1 MSDPSLGDKGR
12 GTTRR
17 VARDSVSTPTI
28 GAPGAHLNTDVDSF
42 PTSRKTSS
50 TLTQLDVPR
59 MLREPPPRV
68 PWLVD
73 GIVARSSLTILH
85 GDGGIGKS
93 FLALQLCVAAMSG
106 GRFLDR
112 DTKRCRVLYVDAENG
127 EGEAH
132 RRLHLLGAEEGI
144 ADLFEYVVADA
155 HDLIKNSDDLEDMVR
170 ICKPDLIIVDSLAS
184 VWSIQ
189 EIDATEMTRAL
200 MVLTRIANR
209 YNAGVIALHHD
220 KKDRSIYR
228 GSSAVQA
235 ACQIRFH
242 LRRHSADDGDD
253 ASKLVLQR
261 KKNRMGPQDLNI
273 YLQINPSADR
283 LEVIVVSK
291 HVTALQNSL
300 EQQILELLSDGV
312 ARNYGEIAQALGRSH
327 SDGSV
332 GRSVKALKASGVL
345 VTTKGG
351 VKITDVTSAP
361 TIHPLGDG
369 GLDQDTRQPTRPVE
383 ELSDENAERHED
395 EHESDDEIIWDDDGE
410 AA

>member
-17 VARDSVSTPTI
+17 VANDSVSTPTI
-28 GAPGAHLNTDVDSF
+28 GAEFAHPQIDVDSF
-42 PTSRKTSS
+42 PTSPKTSS
-50 TLTQLDVPR
+50 TLTRLDVPR
-59 MLREPPPRV
+59 MLREPPPPV

-73 GIVARSSLTILH
+73 GIVARGYLTVLH

-155 HDLIKNSDDLEDMVR
+155 HDLIKNSDDLEDMVC
-170 ICKPDLIIVDSLAS
+170 ICKPDLIVVDSLAS

-189 EIDATEMTRAL
+189 EIDATEMTKAL
-200 MVLTRIANR
+200 TVLTRIADR
-209 YNAGVIALHHD
+209 HDAGVIALHHD
-220 KKDRSIYR
+220 KKDGSIYR

-235 ACQIRFH
+235 ACQVRFH
-242 LRRHSADDGDD
+242 LRRYSADDADD

-273 YLQINPSADR
+273 YLQINASADR
-283 LEVIVVSK
+283 LEVTVVSK
-291 HVTALQNSL
+291 HVSAMQDSL
-300 EQQILELLSDGV
+300 GQQILELLGDGV
-312 ARNYGEIAQALGRSH
+312 ARSNREIANALDHGETS
-327 SDGSV
+327 GSV
-332 GRSVKALKASGVL
+332 SRAVKALKVSGTL
-345 VTTKGG
+345 VATKGG
-351 VKITDVTSAP
+351 VKIANVASAP
-361 TIHPLGDG
+361 TIHPLEDG
-369 GLDQDTRQPTRPVE
+369 GLDQDTRQPSRPVE
-383 ELSDENAERHED
+383 ELSDEDAERHED
-395 EHESDDEIIWDDDGE
+395 EYEIDDDISWDDDGE

>member
-17 VARDSVSTPTI
+17 AADDSDSTPTI
-28 GAPGAHLNTDVDSF
+28 GAKFAQPITDVDSF
-42 PTSRKTSS
+42 PTSPKTSP
-50 TLTQLDVPR
+50 TLIRLDIPR
-59 MLREPPPRV
+59 MLREPPPPV

-73 GIVARSSLTILH
+73 GIVARGYLTVLH

-132 RRLHLLGAEEGI
+132 RRLHLLGAEESVAG
-144 ADLFEYVVADA
+144 LLEYVVADA
-155 HDLIKNSDDLEDMVR
+155 HDLIKNSDELEAMVR
-170 ICKPDLIIVDSLAS
+170 RCKPDLIVVDSLAS

-189 EIDATEMTRAL
+189 EKDATEMTRAL
-200 MVLTRIANR
+200 MVLTRIADR
-209 YNAGVIALHHD
+209 CKAGVIALHHD
-220 KKDRSIYR
+220 KKDGSIYR

-235 ACQIRFH
+235 ACHVRFH
-242 LRRHSADDGDD
+242 LRRYSADDADD

-283 LEVIVVSK
+283 LEVTVVSK
-291 HVTALQNSL
+291 HVSAMQDSL
-300 EQQILELLSDGV
+300 EQQILELVSDGV
-312 ARNYGEIAQALGRSH
+312 VRSNREIAEALGRRAT
-327 SDGSV
+327 DGSV
-332 GRSVKALKASGVL
+332 GRAVKALKASGVL
-345 VTTKGG
+345 VSTKGG
-351 VKITDVTSAP
+351 VKIANVASDPA
-361 TIHPLGDG
+361 IRPLGAG
-369 GLDQDTRQPTRPVE
+369 ALDQDTRPASKPVE

-395 EHESDDEIIWDDDGE
+395 EHGSDDEIIWEDDE
-410 AA
+410 ESA

>member
-1 MSDPSLGDKGR
+1 
-12 GTTRR
+12 
-17 VARDSVSTPTI
+17 
-28 GAPGAHLNTDVDSF
+28 
-42 PTSRKTSS
+42 
-50 TLTQLDVPR
+50 
-59 MLREPPPRV
+59 
-68 PWLVD
+68 
-73 GIVARSSLTILH
+73 
-85 GDGGIGKS
+85 
-93 FLALQLCVAAMSG
+93 MSG

-155 HDLIKNSDDLEDMVR
+155 HDLIKNSDELEDMVR

-209 YNAGVIALHHD
+209 NNAGVIALHHD
-220 KKDRSIYR
+220 KKDGSIYR

-273 YLQINPSADR
+273 YLQINASADR
-283 LEVIVVSK
+283 LEVNVVSK
-291 HVTALQNSL
+291 HVSTLQNSL
-300 EQQILELLSDGV
+300 EQEILELLSECEV
-312 ARNYGEIAQALGRSH
+312 KSNRAIAEALNRSLT
-327 SDGSV
+327 DGSV
-332 GRSVKALKASGVL
+332 GRAVKALKASGAL
-345 VTTKGG
+345 MKTKGG
-351 VKITDVTSAP
+351 VKIANVASDP
-361 TIHPLGDG
+361 TIRLLGNG
-369 GLDQDTRQPTRPVE
+369 ALDQDTRPASEAVE
-383 ELSDENAERHED
+383 ELSDEDAERHED
-395 EHESDDEIIWDDDGE
+395 EHESDDDISCNDDEE

>member
-12 GTTRR
+12 GATRG
-17 VARDSVSTPTI
+17 VANDSLSTPTI
-28 GAPGAHLNTDVDSF
+28 GAEFAHPIVDVDSF
-42 PTSRKTSS
+42 PTSPKTSS
-50 TLTQLDVPR
+50 TLTRLDVSR
-59 MLREPPPRV
+59 MLREQPPPV

-73 GIVARSSLTILH
+73 GIVARGCLTVLH

-127 EGEAH
+127 VGEAH

-170 ICKPDLIIVDSLAS
+170 ICKPDLIVVDSLAS

-220 KKDRSIYR
+220 KKDGSIYR

-283 LEVIVVSK
+283 LEVSVVPK
-291 HVTALQNSL
+291 HVSALQDL
-300 EQQILELLSDGV
+300 LGQQILELVSDGV
-312 ARNYGEIAQALGRSH
+312 VRNNREIAEALDRSGT
-327 SDGSV
+327 DGSV
-332 GRSVKALKASGVL
+332 GRAVKGLKTSGVL

-351 VKITDVTSAP
+351 VRTANVTAAP
-361 TIHPLGDG
+361 TIRPSGDG
-369 GLDQDTRQPTRPVE
+369 ALDQGTPPASKPVE
-383 ELSDENAERHED
+383 ELSDENAEKHED
-395 EHESDDEIIWDDDGE
+395 EHGSDDEIIWDDDQE
-410 AA
+410 SA